1 MGAAAY
7 WPRRMISATSFSS
20 RVACSSPPT
29 AERSC
34 FGCRISS
41 TSPYSSRSRS
51 TLRCTM
57 ASRPSAVPAPR
68 ARWTMSSICTS
79 ESPPVSDASS
89 SGVSSHASSG
99 AWARRW
105 RANSARAERSG
116 RGIAT
121 TSAPD
126 APAYTSSET
135 SCADGA
141 MRMTSGRRAAI
152 RGSALGRAGSPR
164 GSQGVRVVDH
174 DRHRARGTALGR
186 EHRVEHDE
194 GAGGIGGEQP
204 LEAEGFAQRLLPVRV
219 GKGQA
224 GGHVVGGDDGAPP
237 REALESFAQR
247 HPIPTEDVEVAH
259 VAVEQEEM
267 ARAGVVALEHARRQ
281 PRRDLQRLHGVS
293 RRP

>member
-1 MGAAAY
+1 MLRLQDLQHVAVLFAQQVHLALHDGLAAERGARAARALDDVLHLHEREPARLRRQLVGGQLPRELRGLGAQVARKLGARGEVGARDRDDFRARRAGVHLVGDVLRRRGDEDDERP
-7 WPRRMISATSFSS
+7 PRRD
-20 RVACSSPPT
+20 
-29 AERSC
+29 
-34 FGCRISS
+34 
-41 TSPYSSRSRS
+41 
-51 TLRCTM
+51 
-57 ASRPSAVPAPR
+57 PR
-68 ARWTMSSICTS
+68 
-79 ESPPVSDASS
+79 
-89 SGVSSHASSG
+89 
-99 AWARRW
+99 
-105 RANSARAERSG
+105 
-116 RGIAT
+116 
-121 TSAPD
+121 
-126 APAYTSSET
+126 
-135 SCADGA
+135 
-141 MRMTSGRRAAI
+141 I
-152 RGSALGRAGSPR
+152 RGPAGQRGDVLALGRAGSPR